1 MKKLLL
7 SLLLVFGVATLA
19 TAQMQDVVYLNNGSI
34 IKGKII
40 EKTPAGAVKIETM
53 CGSVFAYSGEQIQSM
68 TTEKMTSIYGK
79 KIVDLPK
86 HIFGIRG
93 GALFAKATLGSFL
106 DDASKKYLKTG
117 FHIGGIYEV
126 SLQNTNRW
134 YFQTGLDFQY
144 IRGKHTTVDELG
156 FDDFWDDEPLDDNT
170 ILTNTKAMYIEIPA
184 MFTCKFE
191 LGKNL
196 LLCPAFGLAYN
207 LGLTGK
213 YTYEAPSEG
222 EYETGNPFNEDGDY
236 NPLFGRHCVSFK
248 AALNFVIKR
257 HCFIGC
263 GVFAH
268 PLFGDHWGL
277 SATVG
282 YNF

>member
-1 MKKLLL
+1 MKKFLL
-7 SLLLVFGVATLA
+7 SLVLVFGVAMA
-19 TAQMQDVVYLNNGSI
+19 ANAQTQDVVYLNNGSI

-106 DDASKKYLKTG
+106 NEESKRYLRSG

-126 SLQNTNRW
+126 SMQQTNRW
-134 YFQTGLDFQY
+134 YFQTGVDFQY
-144 IRGKHTTVDELG
+144 LRGKYTFVDELG
-156 FDDFWDDEPLDDNT
+156 FGDTPEENRV
-170 ILTNTKAMYIEIPA
+170 LTNTKAMYIEIPA
-184 MFTCKFE
+184 MFTCKVG
-191 LGKNL
+191 LGKSV
-196 LLCPAFGLAYN
+196 LLCPAIGAAYG

-213 YTYEAPSEG
+213 YTYEAPGDEVFEQGNPFKDEG
-222 EYETGNPFNEDGDY
+222 EYNPY
-236 NPLFGRHCVSFK
+236 FGRHILSLKV
-248 AALNFVIKR
+248 ALNLVVKR
-257 HCFIGC
+257 HLFIGC
-263 GVFAH
+263 GIFAQ